1 VYRGIIAIAT
11 FLIAFVSWLTVLLY
25 PHILFP
31 KKGEGAFPSKKKY
44 ILLRTGIIVSLLL
57 ITYSTLS
64 LQRYGNYF
72 LMFIPIITSGMF
84 CTEIAFLFSPRLR
97 TFWPLISGFITI
109 FAFPSILSFCKI
121 AYDMWKYKVN
131 AGWAMYSE
139 SSLAGSHFWFII
151 LSIIL
156 VVILIIRMTKST
168 FSKAGISSLGSTIF
182 FVCIGISFYYTV
194 PRKGDDGLLLWMFL
208 VPGFII
214 TNLILFITILVFT
227 IYTNF
232 RKREVIK
239 NNKNVSVLNERAEC
253 E

>member
-1 VYRGIIAIAT
+1 MYRGIIAIAT
-11 FLIAFVSWLTVLLY
+11 FLIAFFSWLVVLLY

-31 KKGEGAFPSKKKY
+31 KKDDDAFPSKKKY
-44 ILLRTGIIVSLLL
+44 ILLRTGIIVSLLV

-72 LMFIPIITSGMF
+72 LMFIPIITAGMF
-84 CTEIAFLFSPRLR
+84 CTEIAFIFTSRLR

-121 AYDMWKYKVN
+121 AYDMWKFKVN

-156 VVILIIRMTKST
+156 VVILIIRMTKGT
-168 FSKAGISSLGSTIF
+168 FSKVWISYFGSIVF
-182 FVCIGISFYYTV
+182 LICISISFYYTV
-194 PRKGDDGLLLWMFL
+194 PRKGDDGLLFRMFL
-208 VPGFII
+208 VPIFII
-214 TNLILFITILVFT
+214 TELILFTTILVFT
-227 IYTNF
+227 IYTNI
-232 RKREVIK
+232 RKREIK
-239 NNKNVSVLNERAEC
+239 HTSK
-253 E
+253 